1 MSIEAVA
8 TTPLE
13 YALKYASIGI
23 RVFPLITGT
32 KKPATANGVKNATK
46 DEAQIRAWW
55 EENPE
60 YGVALAP
67 EFKVGGACFLEFD
80 QHPWLPAWG
89 KEENQK
95 KPITRLHKSG
105 GKASPHYI
113 FTHTEKSLELG
124 NVNGG
129 RNGSEWFS
137 FRADGRYVVAPPSIH
152 PDTKLEYEC
161 VVDTEPVPIPDWLVA
176 KIAKEG
182 VIEKRFGEGL
192 RQCSEDFDPDSFF
205 DWLEQ
210 AGCKLGTEDGSWIPF
225 EVCPVVGRRHDGQGV
240 RGCALYWDGGGI
252 GFKCMGQGCPSN
264 VERKEKQSG
273 IGYLISFLSTEFER
287 YDGIIWDEETAE
299 ELAEETFGAVK
310 EPEEKSVKQ
319 ELAELKAKHDAQVKA
334 AGGISIEEIDKIFTE
349 KAERSEAP
357 AASAPASE
365 ASGGSVRACTACQ
378 KTACTAGSG
387 RLQNRSMRRW
397 T

>member
-1 MSIEAVA
+1 MLSTN
-8 TTPLE
+8 TTESSKPDSTTNLDW
-13 YALKYASIGI
+13 ALKYAKMGL
-23 RVFPLITGT
+23 RVFPLQPGT
-32 KKPATANGVKNATK
+32 KIPMTAHGVKDATDDPALIK
-46 DEAQIRAWW
+46 EWWTRTPEAGI
-55 EENPE
+55 
-60 YGVALAP
+60 GLAARGQQ
-67 EFKVGGACFLEFD
+67 VGDPCFLEFD
-80 QHPWLPAWG
+80 QRPWLAAWA
-89 KEENQK
+89 KELGQE
-95 KPITRLHKSG
+95 KPVTRLHKSG

-124 NVNGG
+124 NVNGNC
-129 RNGSEWFS
+129 NGAEWFS

-161 VVDTEPVPIPDWLVA
+161 VVDTEPTPIPDWLVA

-182 VIEKRFGEGL
+182 VSEKRFGEGL

-252 GFKCMGQGCPSN
+252 GFKCMAQGCPSN

-319 ELAELKAKHDAQVKA
+319 ELAELKAKHDARVKA
-334 AGGISIEEIDKIFTE
+334 AGGISIEEIDRIIAEDAKAPAEGNTPR
-349 KAERSEAP
+349 AERHTTRSKNAP
-357 AASAPASE
+357 SPFTT
-365 ASGGSVRACTACQ
+365 GV
-378 KTACTAGSG
+378 
-387 RLQNRSMRRW
+387 
-397 T
+397 